1 MMRSQYLMALVMIMC
16 VASCQ
21 SSSKNE
27 YKLSDER
34 MAHLMLDLQLA
45 EVALPDMSP
54 QQQDSIKQLFEKRI
68 EEVYHLSYAQIKNE
82 MDMLQTDP
90 KKLKLII
97 DRAKQMADSIQ

>member
-1 MMRSQYLMALVMIMC
+1 MIILFLIMIM
-16 VASCQ
+16 AACQ
-21 SSSKNE
+21 SSPKNE

-45 EVALPDMSP
+45 EVALPDLSP
-54 QQQDSIKQLFEKRI
+54 LQQDSIRLLFKKRI
-68 EEVYHLSYAQIKNE
+68 EEVYQLSYEEIKSE
-82 MDMLQTDP
+82 MDLLQTDP

>member
-1 MMRSQYLMALVMIMC
+1 MRIKSLIILFLIMIM
-16 VASCQ
+16 AACQ
-21 SSSKNE
+21 SSPKNE

-45 EVALPDMSP
+45 EVALPDLSP
-54 QQQDSIKQLFEKRI
+54 LQQDSIRLLFKKRI
-68 EEVYHLSYAQIKNE
+68 EEVYQLSYEEIKSE
-82 MDMLQTDP
+82 MDLLQTDP